1 MPLASGMAPAGVGF
15 RGLPLDRFALVG
27 AAPAVLAVAVVTV
40 LGARPLGVVEVAAAA
55 LVFVLAA
62 VDVAAAAEAEAAD
75 SDADPAGGTEASKD
89 LPELRIEVRDKAAA
103 FSSMGSIIS
112 DIPLAALALSAL
124 FIRSLPL
131 VTLPL
136 SFLPV
141 TFPLFCLLRGFADAF
156 MASPMAYALAARDR
170 SSISLGSGTGI
181 GGRVGTK
188 VGRAACGG
196 DFFAVAAAVVVA
208 FAAVVVEV
216 ADGDA

>member
-62 VDVAAAAEAEAAD
+62 VDVAAAAEAAD
-75 SDADPAGGTEASKD
+75 SDADPAGGTEASND
-89 LPELRIEVRDKAAA
+89 APELRIEVRDKAAA

>member
-40 LGARPLGVVEVAAAA
+40 LGARPLGVVAVAAAA
-55 LVFVLAA
+55 LVLVLAA
-62 VDVAAAAEAEAAD
+62 VDVAAAAEAAD

>member
-1 MPLASGMAPAGVGF
+1 MPLASGMAPAGVVF

-40 LGARPLGVVEVAAAA
+40 LGARPLGVVAVAAAA
-55 LVFVLAA
+55 LVLVLAA
-62 VDVAAAAEAEAAD
+62 VDVAAAAEAEA
-75 SDADPAGGTEASKD
+75 GGTEASND
-89 LPELRIEVRDKAAA
+89 APELRIEVRDKAAA

>member
-62 VDVAAAAEAEAAD
+62 VDVAAAAEAAD

>member
-1 MPLASGMAPAGVGF
+1 LASGMAPAGVVF

-40 LGARPLGVVEVAAAA
+40 LGARPLGVVAVAAAA
-55 LVFVLAA
+55 LVLVLAA
-62 VDVAAAAEAEAAD
+62 VDVAAAAEAEA
-75 SDADPAGGTEASKD
+75 GGTEASND
-89 LPELRIEVRDKAAA
+89 APELRIEVRDKAAA

>member
-55 LVFVLAA
+55 LVLVLAA
-62 VDVAAAAEAEAAD
+62 VDVAAAAEAAD
-75 SDADPAGGTEASKD
+75 SDADPAGGTEASND
-89 LPELRIEVRDKAAA
+89 APELRIEVRDKAAA

>member
-1 MPLASGMAPAGVGF
+1 MPLASGMAPAGVVF

-62 VDVAAAAEAEAAD
+62 VDVAAAAEAAD

>member
-1 MPLASGMAPAGVGF
+1 MPLASGMAPAGVVF

-40 LGARPLGVVEVAAAA
+40 LGARPLGVVAVAAAA

-62 VDVAAAAEAEAAD
+62 VDVAAAAEAAD

>member
-1 MPLASGMAPAGVGF
+1 MPLASGMAPAGVVF

-55 LVFVLAA
+55 LVLVLAA
-62 VDVAAAAEAEAAD
+62 VDVAAAAEAAD

>member
-55 LVFVLAA
+55 LVLVLAA
-62 VDVAAAAEAEAAD
+62 VDVAAAAEAAD